1 MRHARSI
8 LVLCLLVL
16 IVSDAAAQGQS
27 GRRRRT
33 KDLLIQ
39 PVRYVERMRLYKPMA
54 IDEIG
59 LNVYY
64 DYDEALDA
72 AKQLKKPVML
82 DFTGVNCVNCRK
94 MEKLVWAN
102 PEVAKRL
109 KEDFI
114 VVSLYEDLNKIEL
127 PPSQQYF
134 SKVLNKQVKTLADRN
149 QDLQESKFS
158 SNSQPYYFYVDE
170 DGKKLVDKGYSYDPD
185 VSHFIAHLELVK
197 ANYKKRHFK

>member
-1 MRHARSI
+1 M
-8 LVLCLLVL
+8 
-16 IVSDAAAQGQS
+16 
-27 GRRRRT
+27 T
-33 KDLLIQ
+33 
-39 PVRYVERMRLYKPMA
+39 VE
-54 IDEIG
+54 DIG

>member
-1 MRHARSI
+1 MRHFRPI
-8 LVLCLLVL
+8 LVLCLLGL
-16 IVSDAAAQGQS
+16 ILSGDVQGQT

-39 PVRYVERMRLYKPMA
+39 PVRYVERMRLYKPMTVE
-54 IDEIG
+54 DIG

-72 AKQLKKPVML
+72 VKQLKKPVML

-94 MEKLVWAN
+94 MEKVVWSD
-102 PEVAKRL
+102 PEVVKRL
-109 KEDFI
+109 REDFI
-114 VVSLYEDLNKIEL
+114 VVSLYEDVRKIEL

-134 SKVLNKQVKTLADRN
+134 SKALKKQVKTLADRN

-158 SNSQPYYFYVDE
+158 SDSQPYYFYVDE
-170 DGKKLVDKGYSYDPD
+170 NGKKLVDKGYSYDPD